1 MTTVNNQMLKFRIF
15 RRRHRVSLII
25 SVFISI
31 LFIFLFVNGLALSN
45 AINTNESVVNDPHQ
59 SENILTYLIEKMA
72 KFNIYKKKTVPFAK
86 TDAASLSEFNNMM
99 TTTSNQNL
107 DKMLD
112 ETKLRLI
119 LESSKKIDPNE
130 NRLLAGHVFY
140 QSIFKVFYEGK
151 PKVEKLDRYLSDERI
166 PRSRYTTGSDDEI
179 LFNEEYLSRFL
190 QLDQEELDSMTE
202 SHKYVV
208 DNLPDKAPGGLYSGN
223 GIVYVG
229 GGKFNWLTLLSIKS
243 IRAMG
248 SDLPIEVLIPTL
260 DEYEPELCARVFP
273 ALNARCIYLPYALN
287 DQKEDSYISKF
298 TFKGYQYKAL
308 AILLLSFENVLLL
321 DSDNVPVRHPDNL
334 FEDESFKSNGLIVW
348 PDFWKRTTSPNY
360 YKIAGISLS
369 TKKLYDRY
377 NAEAGAYEKLDD
389 SVKKLDVKDLPLH
402 LREGAIPDPSSE
414 SGQLMISK
422 KTHIRPLLLA
432 LYYNL
437 FGPTHFYPLFSQ
449 GSPGEGDKETFIAA
463 TVALK
468 KPFHQVAHFLNALGY
483 MTSTGFEGT
492 GMGQFDPVEDYL
504 VSKKRKL
511 LENKSEKERLALIES
526 DPLLKNGPRIL
537 FVHANYPKLDPWEL
551 KTSGKIFDENG
562 NRLRLYGTGVKAKL
576 GHDFETVQWTNM
588 KSLLCELN
596 IQVSIYKNVDRA
608 ELCQEINDHLDF
620 LKSTISTLE

>member
-1 MTTVNNQMLKFRIF
+1 MNIVNNQMLKFRIF
-15 RRRHRVSLII
+15 RRRHRISLII

-45 AINTNESVVNDPHQ
+45 AITTNESVVSDPRQ
-59 SENILTYLIEKMA
+59 SENILKYLIEKMA
-72 KFNIYKKKTVPFAK
+72 KFRIHKKKTVPFAK

-119 LESSKKIDPNE
+119 LESSKKVDPNE

-151 PKVEKLDRYLSDERI
+151 PKVEKLDKYLSDERI
-166 PRSRYTTGSDDEI
+166 PRSRYTTGADDEI

-190 QLDQEELDSMTE
+190 QLDEEELDSMTE

-287 DQKEDSYISKF
+287 VQKEDSYISKF
-298 TFKGYQYKAL
+298 AFKGYQYKAL

-334 FEDESFKSNGLIVW
+334 FEGSI
-348 PDFWKRTTSPNY
+348 TS
-360 YKIAGISLS
+360 I
-369 TKKLYDRY
+369 
-377 NAEAGAYEKLDD
+377 
-389 SVKKLDVKDLPLH
+389 
-402 LREGAIPDPSSE
+402 
-414 SGQLMISK
+414 
-422 KTHIRPLLLA
+422 
-432 LYYNL
+432 
-437 FGPTHFYPLFSQ
+437 
-449 GSPGEGDKETFIAA
+449 
-463 TVALK
+463 
-468 KPFHQVAHFLNALGY
+468 
-483 MTSTGFEGT
+483 
-492 GMGQFDPVEDYL
+492 
-504 VSKKRKL
+504 
-511 LENKSEKERLALIES
+511 
-526 DPLLKNGPRIL
+526 
-537 FVHANYPKLDPWEL
+537 
-551 KTSGKIFDENG
+551 
-562 NRLRLYGTGVKAKL
+562 
-576 GHDFETVQWTNM
+576 
-588 KSLLCELN
+588 
-596 IQVSIYKNVDRA
+596 
-608 ELCQEINDHLDF
+608 
-620 LKSTISTLE
+620 